1 MMLNLLGV
9 FFESFMQQRRE
20 HSVVE
25 QNSTMCKAFLLR
37 CVTIEREELVLV
49 RSSLLFQLK

>member
-1 MMLNLLGV
+1 MLNLLGV
-9 FFESFMQQRRE
+9 FFESLMQQRRE